1 MSIHD
6 SFITQINDHILAKK
20 SYPPRIFTNQVF
32 QFKFGDL
39 DHIMSLSNIL
49 YWNWYFVAV
58 ETNSLKKPED
68 YEINSLSTIYRNNKQ
83 KVIQQPMNDL
93 TVKRIGQLVSYIFK
107 HNKFPVE
114 SSVTLFIEN
123 LVYLYQT
130 ANNDTTREITKIPF
144 WVEFCT
150 RRVNYIQ
157 NNVPL
162 NHRIYNMADLQQFFV
177 DSLRSLPTISSNL
190 ISSSAP
196 SITSQPEP
204 ECQEVKTEP
213 QDTTMQQPPEPQQE
227 QPEPQQLQPSTEL
240 QTTQQQQPL
249 ISPVQTHESKL
260 LDFSQQPE
268 EPNKSDNS
276 SSTSSEKRFPVKP
289 KPVKIYE
296 DMFAVGLK
304 NGLITFEIIKKYQE
318 MNIQIPDVY
327 KHIINI
333 KELQYNIENELPFSY
348 DLMIYIMNH
357 KDDPEIKKILAEY
370 KRRLLID
377 QPLI

>member
-1 MSIHD
+1 
-6 SFITQINDHILAKK
+6 
-20 SYPPRIFTNQVF
+20 
-32 QFKFGDL
+32 
-39 DHIMSLSNIL
+39 MSLSNIL

-58 ETNSLKKPED
+58 ETDNLKKPED

-114 SSVTLFIEN
+114 SSITLFIEN

-130 ANNDTTREITKIPF
+130 ANNDTTREIIKIPF

-204 ECQEVKTEP
+204 ECEEVKTEP
-213 QDTTMQQPPEPQQE
+213 QDTTMQQQLEPQTI
-227 QPEPQQLQPSTEL
+227 QPELQTTQQQPSTEL
-240 QTTQQQQPL
+240 QTIQQQPEPQQQPL

-304 NGLITFEIIKKYQE
+304 NNLITFEIIKKYQE

-357 KDDPEIKKILAEY
+357 KDDPEIKKILADY
-370 KRRLLID
+370 KRSLVN
-377 QPLI
+377 Q